1 MVEGDNSSGGTDKDE
16 DIYCTIITGLIMFV
30 LPLMVFTFLQ
40 PPLSNHPLFSQIFLC
55 SVSHFQASCPLTPL
69 LLNMLPTAASVWKL
83 SCSLTGGSTLVIRV
97 MTTDEQYI
105 CCSEMVLTTRPLWG
119 LSAGLRPPRDHAAQS
134 VTSLTLTFVYRWQ
147 VAVAY
152 FLCGFCVEGRF

>member
-40 PPLSNHPLFSQIFLC
+40 APLSNHPLFSQF
-55 SVSHFQASCPLTPL
+55 FL
-69 LLNMLPTAASVWKL
+69 LLCIPLSSLLPPYTPSSQYVAHSCFSLKTVLLINWWIHTCNKSHDSRWTIHLLLWNASD
-83 SCSLTGGSTLVIRV
+83 TTSTLG
-97 MTTDEQYI
+97 T
-105 CCSEMVLTTRPLWG
+105 
-119 LSAGLRPPRDHAAQS
+119 PRDRAAQS

-147 VAVAY
+147 VVVAY
-152 FLCGFCVEGRF
+152 FLCGFYVSRGV